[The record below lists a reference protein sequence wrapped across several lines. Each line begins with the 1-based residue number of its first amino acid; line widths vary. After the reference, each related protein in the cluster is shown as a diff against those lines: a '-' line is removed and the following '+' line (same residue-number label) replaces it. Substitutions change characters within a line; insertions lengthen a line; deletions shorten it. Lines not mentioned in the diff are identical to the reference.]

1 LSTRSELV
9 QAVAAFVPT
18 YVVRGIVSGRPPKPG
33 DVYISE
39 GAALFADVV
48 GFTSMAERLARI
60 MRGQAHQAEARGAEE
75 LNRIINQTFSAMI
88 TPIPKYG
95 GVVTRFSGD
104 ALTAYFERLPDCS
117 PSDVVIST
125 VACAQAMQQ
134 AIASL
139 TQVQVEGEIFPIGV
153 KIGVG
158 YGPGIFLTVGDE
170 KNIMES
176 VLAGRALEDAA
187 AAQAY
192 TAGGQNL
199 REFPGSTTYAC
210 APSVPTPQVQAGAG
224 KTGSRAVVL
233 APSAWPLLPDDLLAS
248 GDRMKHRDKSA
259 THPEYRVVSPLE
271 HDMALL
277 PPCGSPLA
285 GLDEAMQEHLLHDL
299 APYLPP
305 SIYDRVLLAQGD
317 LPGDYRRVT
326 NLFVFFNGLNF
337 DDPDIGDKTQAYYRW
352 AYAIVDRYGGRLIHV
367 LVDDKGTGLH
377 ILFGAPD
384 KHADDPI
391 RGLRCALALQRDPSR
406 SSFITRQRIG
416 IASGIVF
423 AATIGSPTR
432 REYTVIGDE
441 INLSARLTAACKP
454 MEVLVDTYTQ
464 DRTARQF
471 EFEALSPM
479 QVKGK
484 AQPVVAY
491 RLLAERPSET
501 GLVARYLSSRW
512 RIVGRD
518 AEVAA
523 LRYTADDALGK
534 RGRVIALEG
543 RAGVGKTRLVEEVV
557 RHWVAHGGDGFVGQA
572 VSHGFNS
579 PYHLWASFWH
589 AFFGFSEGD
598 STERRWQKV
607 AAVIADE
614 APELASWIGVLA
626 PVLGLPF
633 AEASPTSVAPASTT
647 LETPKASPFSLDAA
661 DRRRKLFE
669 VTLNLLKARARRQP
683 LLVLFEDLHWAD
695 RPSLELIDYVSEHI
709 SEVPLLLCLCFRPR
723 EDMELE
729 VLSSMHCTWR
739 VLDEL
744 QPEQSAELVRAI
756 LGEVDLPS
764 ILARDIYDKTQGNP
778 LFVEEI
784 VNSLIASGTLVPENG
799 RYRLSGDPSAITI
812 PDTLQDLLMA
822 RIDRLEAPSRD
833 LVQVASVIDRRF
845 PYTILRGI
853 YPYPMSDLEM
863 QERLNE
869 LIRPEDLTRL
879 ERPEPDLV
887 YLFKHALTRE
897 VAYASLPFAR
907 RRELHRQVGEFMEA
921 AYIDHLEEYYSTLA
935 YHFDQSMQWER
946 AFVCALL
953 AGIQAQEVYAN
964 EEALRYYQ
972 QMEDY
977 LTHLRIEI
985 YWASALRMYLKRNI
999 LHRLNGDYELAEA
1012 DLTRALELARTYH
1025 DTRAEAEAYCLLADL
1040 RYYEMRNEESLAAAR
1055 QAYVIASTHNYLAEL
1070 NTALVQLGIACQM
1083 VGDVELSMEYL
1094 QQAHD
1099 LAEQR
1104 GDRLTVGRAL
1114 NTMAVAWWLYQGELD
1129 KALDGFQHVL
1139 EIRRAAGAKDREAE
1153 CLANIANVQFRR
1165 GEFEA
1170 ALETSEAALRVGRA
1184 AGWQYGLSY
1193 VQLDQADV
1201 YCYLGDYK
1209 TGQGLIEE
1217 AKRNLVPGDD
1227 LGQAYVQLWL
1237 GRNVHFDLGRDDLT
1251 TPMLE
1256 TSLRFMRNY
1265 DHYEEMIRALTALGA
1280 SYWRQGQLAQARDCL
1295 DEAHELSLTQH
1306 FPWQRSEICYR
1317 LGLVALAERRLDEA
1331 PHKWDEAT
1339 SWAQRAQAAAAEGS
1353 NPDWLGPVHLLL
1365 AQVAHQRGAP
1375 VSHVA
1380 SLYQQA
1386 ISLAETRCR
1395 AVERAW
1401 TLREAGRYLSAHSHH
1416 VGRGQA
1422 LVITRQA
1429 EEWLAARG
1437 IAG

>member
-18 YVVRGIVSGRPPKPG
+18 YVVRGIVSGRPPRPG
-33 DVYISE
+33 DVFISE

-48 GFTSMAERLARI
+48 GFTSMAERLARV

-75 LNRIINQTFSAMI
+75 LNRIINQTFSAMM

-104 ALTAYFERLPDCS
+104 ALTAYFERPPDRS
-117 PSDVVIST
+117 PSDVAVSA
-125 VACAQAMQQ
+125 VACAHAMQQ
-134 AIASL
+134 AIAPFA
-139 TQVQVEGEIFPIGV
+139 QVQVEGEIFPISV

-158 YGPGIFLTVGDE
+158 YGPAIFLTVGDE
-170 KNIMES
+170 ENIMES
-176 VLAGRALEDAA
+176 VLAGRALEAA
-187 AAQAY
+187 TAAEAH
-192 TAGGQNL
+192 AARGQYFG
-199 REFPGSTTYAC
+199 ESPDPTTYARNPHLP
-210 APSVPTPQVQAGAG
+210 APQMQAGAAR
-224 KTGSRAVVL
+224 TGSRAVVL
-233 APSAWPLLPDDLLAS
+233 APSAWSLLPDDLLAP
-248 GDRMKHRDKSA
+248 GDRMERRDKSA
-259 THPEYRVVSPLE
+259 THPEYRVVPRLP
-271 HDMALL
+271 HDMAML

-285 GLDEAMQEHLLHDL
+285 ELDEAMQEHVLHDL
-299 APYLPP
+299 APYLPS

-326 NLFVFFNGLNF
+326 NLFVFFEGLNF
-337 DDPDIGDKTQAYYRW
+337 EDPDIGDKTQAYYRW
-352 AYAIVDRYGGRLIHV
+352 AYTIVDRYGGRLIHV

-377 ILFGAPD
+377 IVFGAPD
-384 KHADDPI
+384 KHADDPT
-391 RGLRCALALQRDPSR
+391 RGLHCALALQRDPSR
-406 SSFITRQRIG
+406 PSSITRQRIG

-441 INLSARLTAACKP
+441 INLSARLTTACKP
-454 MEVLVDTYTQ
+454 MEVLVDTYTR

-471 EFEALSPM
+471 EFEALPPM

-491 RLLAERPSET
+491 RLLAKRPSET

-518 AEVAA
+518 AEVSA
-523 LRYTADDALGK
+523 LKHTADDALGK

-572 VSHGFNS
+572 VSHGLNS
-579 PYHLWASFWH
+579 PYHPWASFWH

-598 STERRWQKV
+598 STARRWQKV
-607 AAVIADE
+607 EALIADE
-614 APELASWIGVLA
+614 APELTLWIGVLA

-633 AEASPTSVAPASTT
+633 AEASPTI
-647 LETPKASPFSLDAA
+647 DAA

-669 VTLNLLKARARRQP
+669 VTLSLLKARARRQP
-683 LLVLFEDLHWAD
+683 LLILFEDLHWGD
-695 RPSLELIDYVSEHI
+695 RPSLELIDYVSERI
-709 SEVPLLLCLCFRPR
+709 SEVPVLLCLCFRPR
-723 EDMELE
+723 EDMELD

-756 LGEVDLPS
+756 LGEVDLPVT
-764 ILARDIYDKTQGNP
+764 LERDIYDKTQGNP

-784 VNSLIASGTLVPENG
+784 VNSLIASGTLVPENNH
-799 RYRLSGDPSAITI
+799 YRLSGDPSAITI

-863 QERLNE
+863 QDRLNE

-879 ERPEPDLV
+879 EHPEPDLV
-887 YLFKHALTRE
+887 YLFKHALTRD

-921 AYIDHLEEYYSTLA
+921 AYIDHLEEHYSTLA
-935 YHFDQSMQWER
+935 YHFDQSKQWER

-953 AGIQAQEVYAN
+953 AGMQAQEVYAN
-964 EEALRYYQ
+964 EEALRYYR
-972 QMEDY
+972 QMESY
-977 LTHLRIEI
+977 LTHLPIEA

-999 LHRLNGDYELAEA
+999 LHRLNGDYGPAEA
-1012 DLTRALELARTYH
+1012 DLTRAFDLALRYN

-1040 RYYEMRNEESLAAAR
+1040 RHYEMRNEESLAAAR
-1055 QAYVIASTHNYLAEL
+1055 QAYAIASTYNYPPEL
-1070 NTALVQLGIACQM
+1070 NTSRVQLGIACQM
-1083 VGDVELSMEYL
+1083 VGDIERAMEYL

-1099 LAEQR
+1099 QAEQR
-1104 GDRLTVGRAL
+1104 GDQLTLARAL

-1129 KALDGFQHVL
+1129 KALDGFQRVL
-1139 EIRRAAGAKDREAE
+1139 EIRREAGAKDREAE

-1165 GEFEA
+1165 GDFEA
-1170 ALETSEAALRVGRA
+1170 ALETSAAALHVGRA

-1209 TGQGLIEE
+1209 TGQRLIEE
-1217 AKRNLVPGDD
+1217 AEQNLVPGDD
-1227 LGQAYVQLWL
+1227 LGQAYVELWL
-1237 GRNVHFDLGRDDLT
+1237 GRNVHFDLGRDDLAT
-1251 TPMLE
+1251 SMLE
-1256 TSLRFMRNY
+1256 ASLRFMRDY

-1280 SYWRQGQLAQARDCL
+1280 SYWRQGRLAQARACL

-1317 LGLVALAERRLDEA
+1317 LGLVTLAEHDLDEV
-1331 PHKWDEAT
+1331 PHRWDEAT
-1339 SWAQRAQAAAAEGS
+1339 SWAQHAQAAVAAGS
-1353 NPDWLGPVHLLL
+1353 SPDWLGPIHLLL
-1365 AQVAHQRGAP
+1365 ARVARQRGAP
-1375 VSHVA
+1375 VNQVA

-1386 ISLAETRCR
+1386 ISLAESRCR

-1401 TLREAGRYLSAHSHH
+1401 ILCEAGHYLGVHA
-1416 VGRGQA
+1416 RDANRTQA
-1422 LVITRQA
+1422 QTIVRRA
-1429 EEWLAARG
+1429 EEWLAARD
-1437 IAG
+1437 ITR